1 MELKLYPIVL
11 YLTLSHFFFYFK
23 HTPSMHKNDVVTAVF
38 TCPFTQGATDE
49 REAAKF

>member
-1 MELKLYPIVL
+1 MAGAETVSNSSLPDSV
-11 YLTLSHFFFYFK
+11 TFFK
-23 HTPSMHKNDVVTAVF
+23 HTPSMHKNDDVVTAVF